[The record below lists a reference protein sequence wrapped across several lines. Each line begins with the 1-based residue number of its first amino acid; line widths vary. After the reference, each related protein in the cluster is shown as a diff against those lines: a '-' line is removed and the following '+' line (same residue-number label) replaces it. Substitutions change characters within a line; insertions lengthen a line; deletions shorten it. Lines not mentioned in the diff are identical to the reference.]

1 MAFSIEVQ
9 QHKEDRMRTALLFSL
24 ICLGLTGCIDVH
36 HERVPAETSTTVV
49 TPQPQATYVAPPT
62 STTVVRT
69 P

>member
-1 MAFSIEVQ
+1 MAFSIDVNRTR
-9 QHKEDRMRTALLFSL
+9 KDRMRTALLFSL

-36 HERVPAETSTTVV
+36 HERPPATSSTTVV
-49 TPQPQATYVAPPT
+49 TPQPQATYVSPPT

>member
-1 MAFSIEVQ
+1 
-9 QHKEDRMRTALLFSL
+9 MRLALLFSL

-49 TPQPQATYVAPPT
+49 TPQPQATYVAPAPPT
-62 STTVVRT
+62 TTVIRT

>member
-1 MAFSIEVQ
+1 
-9 QHKEDRMRTALLFSL
+9 MRIALLFSL

-36 HERVPAETSTTVV
+36 HERVPAETSSTTVV